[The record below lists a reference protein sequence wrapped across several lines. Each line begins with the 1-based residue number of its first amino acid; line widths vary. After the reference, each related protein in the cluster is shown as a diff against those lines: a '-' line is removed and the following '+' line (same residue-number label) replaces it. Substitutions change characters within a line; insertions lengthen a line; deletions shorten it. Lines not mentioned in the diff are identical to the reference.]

1 MNHLSIPSGLQIGGQ
16 NTESLPILTKNTMYN
31 DTLYTNLLTNQKNSK
46 KRCTK
51 KNKLTK
57 CNKTTKKNKFI

>member
-16 NTESLPILTKNTMYN
+16 HTTSLHILSKNTMYS
-31 DTLYTNLLTNQKNSK
+31 DTLYTNLLTNQRNNK

-51 KNKLTK
+51 KSKLAK
-57 CNKTTKKNKFI
+57 CNKKTKKNNSI

>member
-16 NTESLPILTKNTMYN
+16 NTELLPIVPKNTMYN

-57 CNKTTKKNKFI
+57 CNKVTKKNKFI

>member
-16 NTESLPILTKNTMYN
+16 NTESLPISPNNTMYN
-31 DTLYTNLLTNQKNSK
+31 DTLYTNLLTIQRINK

-51 KNKLTK
+51 KNKLSK
-57 CNKTTKKNKFI
+57 CNRITKKNKPI

>member
-1 MNHLSIPSGLQIGGQ
+1 MNHLSIPSGLQIGGE
-16 NTESLPILTKNTMYN
+16 NTESLHIVPKNTMYN

-57 CNKTTKKNKFI
+57 CNKVTKKNKSL

>member
-1 MNHLSIPSGLQIGGQ
+1 
-16 NTESLPILTKNTMYN
+16 MYN

-57 CNKTTKKNKFI
+57 CNKVTKKNKFI

>member
-16 NTESLPILTKNTMYN
+16 KSESLPIISKNAMYN
-31 DTLYTNLLTNQKNSK
+31 DTLYTNLLTIQKNSK

-51 KNKLTK
+51 KNKLIK
-57 CNKTTKKNKFI
+57 CNKVTKKNKFI

>member
-1 MNHLSIPSGLQIGGQ
+1 MNHLSIPSGLQIGGE
-16 NTESLPILTKNTMYN
+16 NTESLPIVSNNTMYN

-57 CNKTTKKNKFI
+57 CNKVTKKNKFI